1 MEQGL
6 DKIHALTQEGGKI
19 GTSDHLF
26 VASMNGL
33 LLCFGPKQMSTIL

>member
-6 DKIHALTQEGGKI
+6 DKIQALTQEGGDN
-19 GTSDHLF
+19 GTSDQLF

-33 LLCFGPKQMSTIL
+33 LLCFGPKPMSTIL